1 MTAPTLR
8 LNDGHTIPQIGLGT
22 YPMDDAE
29 ATAVIADAL
38 QAGYRHVDTA
48 YKYGNEKG
56 VGAGVRGSGVPRA
69 EVFITTKI
77 DGDYLGPK
85 AREGVEG
92 CLERLGVSYI
102 DLLLIHWP
110 LPARG
115 LHLDTWQAM
124 IGFVSEGL
132 VRSIGV
138 SNYKPAHLDRLIAES
153 GVTPAVNQIEL
164 SPRITRADHRAYD
177 AAHGIV
183 TTSWSPLGKG
193 VLDDDRV
200 AHVAAKHAVTPA
212 QVIVRWHV
220 QQGLVVI
227 PKSSSRERLRANLD
241 VFRFV
246 LDPADLALLAQ
257 LDEGPGA
264 GVDSDQTG
272 H

>member
-8 LNDGHTIPQIGLGT
+8 LNDGHAIPQVGLGT

-48 YKYGNEKG
+48 YKYVNEKG
-56 VGAGVRGSGVPRA
+56 VGAGVRASGIARH
-69 EVFITTKI
+69 EVFVTTKI
-77 DGDYLGPK
+77 DGDFMGVR
-85 AREGVEG
+85 ARAGVEG
-92 CLERLGVSYI
+92 CLERLGLSYV

-110 LPARG
+110 LPAQG
-115 LHLDTWQAM
+115 LHLDTWEAM
-124 IGFVSEGL
+124 IGFQREGL

-138 SNYKPAHLDRLIAES
+138 SNYKPAHLDRLIAAS
-153 GVTPAVNQIEL
+153 GVVPAVNQIQL
-164 SPRITRADHRAYD
+164 SPQVTRADHRAYD

-183 TTSWSPLGKG
+183 TVSWSPLGRG
-193 VLDDDRV
+193 LLGDATVGQIAV
-200 AHVAAKHAVTPA
+200 KHAVTPA

-220 QQGLVVI
+220 QQGLVAI

-241 VFRFV
+241 VFGFA
-246 LDPADLALLAQ
+246 LDPADLAALGQ
-257 LDEGPGA
+257 LDQGPGA
-264 GVDSDQTG
+264 GVDSDAIG

>member
-1 MTAPTLR
+1 MTAPLLR
-8 LNDGHTIPQIGLGT
+8 LNDGHSIPHVGLGT

-29 ATAVIADAL
+29 ATVVVADAL

-48 YKYGNEKG
+48 YKYFNEKG
-56 VGAGVRGSGVPRA
+56 VGAGVRASDIPRG
-69 EVFITTKI
+69 EVFVTTKI
-77 DGDYLGPK
+77 DGTFAGPR

-92 CLERLGVSYI
+92 CLERLGLDYI

-110 LPARG
+110 LPAQG
-115 LHLDTWQAM
+115 VHAATWQAM
-124 IGFVSEGL
+124 VGFQREGL

-138 SNYKPAHLDRLIAES
+138 SNYKPAQLDRLIAES
-153 GVTPAVNQIEL
+153 HVVPAVNQIQL
-164 SPRITRADHRAYD
+164 SPQVVRADHRAYD

-193 VLDDDRV
+193 LLHDPTVESV
-200 AHVAAKHAVTPA
+200 ALKHAVTPA

-220 QQGLVVI
+220 QQGLVAI

-241 VFRFV
+241 VFGFV
-246 LDPADLALLAQ
+246 LDAGDLAMLAR
-257 LDEGPGA
+257 LDQGPSA
-264 GVDSDQTG
+264 GVDSDQIG